1 METVTQLA
9 IETKIQNFEKKT
21 NLHELMV
28 LTSFSFGA
36 AVNVS
41 NNSLYKIEKNLST
54 CTNKSTN
61 FSANLI
67 NSSNYFK

>member
-41 NNSLYKIEKNLST
+41 N
-54 CTNKSTN
+54 
-61 FSANLI
+61 
-67 NSSNYFK
+67 